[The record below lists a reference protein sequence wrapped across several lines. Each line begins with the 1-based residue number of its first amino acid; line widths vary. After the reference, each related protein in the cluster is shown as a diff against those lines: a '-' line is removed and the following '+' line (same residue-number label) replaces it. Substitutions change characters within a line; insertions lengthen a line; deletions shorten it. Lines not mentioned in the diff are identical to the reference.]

1 MLLTTLKKNED
12 KIIMSERCIIVPPGD
27 KGALQEYETEIAAA
41 YKVAF
46 AGEPWF
52 EKTRCVDEQRRCA
65 GGFSALS
72 LGEMCGTCGGET
84 NEEAYDTP
92 ELIDRWRA
100 IASDRPAAWYL
111 ELVDEKVAL
120 AGLFWRATP
129 ELLAQEKYPDV
140 PAMSPWLQD
149 RYEASP
155 FIWLDEMFANKNV
168 RASANLLRF
177 GSTVETMRDIFG
189 IDRLAYRTITPQ
201 MKQAALRLGTTPLR
215 ASVEVPDRR
224 DFIDIRG
231 VK

>member
-1 MLLTTLKKNED
+1 
-12 KIIMSERCIIVPPGD
+12 MSEQYIIIPPGD
-27 KGALQEYETEIAAA
+27 QNALQEYETEIAAA

-52 EKTRCVDEQRRCA
+52 EKSKCVDEQRRCA
-65 GGFSALS
+65 GGFSALGV
-72 LGEMCGTCGGET
+72 GEMCGTCGKET
-84 NEEAYDTP
+84 NEEAYDSP
-92 ELIDRWRA
+92 ELIEKWRA

-129 ELLAQEKYPDV
+129 GLLAEEKYQDV
-140 PAMSPWLQD
+140 PAMAPWLRN
-149 RYEASP
+149 RYETSL

-168 RASANLLRF
+168 RSSANLLRF
-177 GSTVETMRDIFG
+177 GSTVEKMRDIFD

-201 MKQAALRLGTTPLR
+201 MKKAALRLGTTPLR
-215 ASVEVPDRR
+215 AFVDVPDRR
-224 DFIDIRG
+224 DFIDMKG